1 MTRNKIILLVFTFV
15 VLAQIAV
22 PAMMIIER
30 ETVLNNGKEYKFR
43 SAPRDPYDPYRGKY
57 ITMSYVSNETK
68 VSSSQ
73 KWERGETV
81 YVQFTEDVDGYAI
94 IESVSKNVPGN
105 TSDYLKTT
113 VEYYDNYSDNADGTT
128 TLSVYYPFDRF
139 YMEESKAYGAEMAYT
154 EAVEGEWEGWNE
166 ESEGGN
172 WGNQEWE
179 SFINE
184 TNELYMKLQ
193 DPSISLRTYSN
204 LLNDYKYLIEDIE
217 YHSEINFY
225 DSKIS
230 ELDQIQNTINTFDYT
245 LLVKVKEEIL
255 EDIVVE
261 QQSVAYSLV
270 CLKNG
275 RAVLKDVL
283 INEVSAKDVNNK
295 EESHEF
301 KCGE

>member
-1 MTRNKIILLVFTFV
+1 MSRNKIILLVFTFV
-15 VLAQIAV
+15 ILAQLAV

-30 ETVLNNGKEYKFR
+30 ENVLNSGKEYKFR
-43 SAPRDPYDPYRGKY
+43 SAPRDPYDPFRGKY

-68 VSSSQ
+68 VLATQ
-73 KWERGETV
+73 KWEIGETV

-94 IESVSKNVPGN
+94 IKSASKSAPEN

-113 VEYYDNYSDNADGTT
+113 VQRYDNYSDNEEGAA
-128 TLSVYYPFDRF
+128 TLCVYYPFDRF

-154 EAVEGEWEGWNE
+154 EVVEGEWEGWNE

-179 SFINE
+179 SFIKE
-184 TNELYMKLQ
+184 TNELYMQLQ
-193 DPSISLRTYSN
+193 DPSISLITYSN
-204 LLNDYKYLIEDIE
+204 LLNDYKYLIENIE
-217 YHSEINFY
+217 YQSEINFY

-230 ELDQIQNTINTFDYT
+230 ELDQLQNTINTFDYAP
-245 LLVKVKEEIL
+245 LVKVKEEV
-255 EDIVVE
+255 DIVVE
-261 QQSVAYSLV
+261 QESVAYSLV

-283 INEVSAKDVNNK
+283 INEVSAKDLHLD
-295 EESHEF
+295 ESKGH
-301 KCGE
+301 